1 MIDTL
6 ASFYKV
12 IRYSVKLKKKI
23 VNLYIRNRKIS
34 KKLIKLLENIYQEI
48 SSINQD
54 KSKKYLLRLEDGSNI
69 KLDLTYELE
78 ELRRDVMFLREGEDA
93 LLQHIRKKNLNFDKD
108 FSNLVKNLSDK
119 SFDNFITDRD
129 GTINNYCGLYLS
141 SAQSIYNAVF
151 ISRFVKK
158 RVSKFII
165 MTSAPLE
172 GILSL
177 SVFPR
182 TIPIYS
188 GSKGRE
194 YIGKFGLKN
203 GAKITSEKKKI
214 LNSITKEIKNLLA
227 KDDNNK
233 FSLIGSG
240 FQQKFGQ
247 ITIAR
252 QDISKSIP
260 AGDSSKFLKSVQEL
274 VTKVDSEKKYL
285 YVEDTGKDIEIILT
299 NDKDVGD
306 GFSKGDGVS
315 FLDKELSLNLESG
328 LNLVAGDTSSDIP
341 MAKECLARNNS
352 STPVFVTQDAKLKKK
367 VKNELGKS
375 LYVSSPDIFVAAL
388 NEISKMN

>member
-1 MIDTL
+1 MITSL
-6 ASFYKV
+6 KEFYKTV
-12 IRYSVKLKKKI
+12 NDSVSIK
-23 VNLYIRNRKIS
+23 RKITRMCLS
-34 KKLIKLLENIYQEI
+34 GKKVSEKLILRIEEIYKEI

-54 KSKKYLLRLEDGSNI
+54 KSKKYLLRLDDGSNI

-78 ELRRDVMFLREGEDA
+78 ELRRDVMFLRKGESA
-93 LLQHIRKKNLNFDKD
+93 LLQHMRKKNVNFDKD

-119 SFDNFITDRD
+119 SFENFITDRD

-151 ISRFVKK
+151 LSRFVKK
-158 RVSKFII
+158 KVSKFII

-172 GILSL
+172 GIRSL
-177 SVFPR
+177 SVFPSNVAV
-182 TIPIYS
+182 YA

-194 YIGKFGLKN
+194 YVDKFGLKK
-203 GAKITSEKKKI
+203 GAKITSDKKKI
-214 LNSITKEIKNLLA
+214 LNSITKEIKDLLT

-252 QDISKSIP
+252 QDISNSIP
-260 AGDSSKFLKSVQEL
+260 AGDSSKFLKSVEEL
-274 VTKVDSEKKYL
+274 VAKIDPEKKYL

-299 NDKDVGD
+299 NDKGAGD

-315 FLDKELSLNLESG
+315 FLAKELSLNLETG

-341 MAKECLARNNS
+341 MATECQARNKS
-352 STPVFVTQDAKLKKK
+352 SISVFVTQDAKLKKK